1 MKVFYNCNLQ
11 GVWLGAIVAVL
22 AENKEEAAEKVA
34 QALVQEGLEQEVEV
48 RDMIELLPEDGA
60 VVIWNGDY

>member
-11 GVWLGAIVAVL
+11 GIWLGAIVAVF

-34 QALVQEGLEQEVEV
+34 QTLIQEGLEQEVEAK
-48 RDMIELLPEDGA
+48 DMIELLPEDGA
-60 VVIWNGDY
+60 VVLWNGDY

>member
-1 MKVFYNCNLQ
+1 MKVFYCNHLQ
-11 GVWLGAIVAVL
+11 GVWLTAIAAVF

-34 QALVQEGLEQEVEV
+34 QALIQEGLEQEVEAK
-48 RDMIELLPEDGA
+48 DMIELLPEGGA